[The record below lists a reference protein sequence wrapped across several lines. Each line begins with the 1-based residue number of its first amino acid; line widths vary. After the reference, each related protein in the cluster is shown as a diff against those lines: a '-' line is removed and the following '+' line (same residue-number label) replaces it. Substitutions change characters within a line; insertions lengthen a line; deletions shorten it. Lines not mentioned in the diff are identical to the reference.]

1 MKPIVYAGAI
11 LMIGASIYGFADYK
25 KTVRNKAFKN
35 MYQEKEKK
43 EPVVEKKNEPTATF
57 TESNEISLDESMS
70 EEKLVTGKTAIENT
84 SAKDEKNSESKKGKK
99 LDAELFSRAPLKEY
113 TEEKEIPESSEKVV
127 KNKAAQ

>member
-35 MYQEKEKK
+35 MYQENEKK
-43 EPVVEKKNEPTATF
+43 EPVVDKKNESAETL
-57 TESNEISLDESMS
+57 TEPGEIILDENMV
-70 EEKLVTGKTAIENT
+70 EENPGVEKTTGENT
-84 SAKDEKNSESKKGKK
+84 PGSLEKNNAVKKEKK
-99 LDAELFSRAPLKEY
+99 LNAELFSRAPLKEY
-113 TEEKEIPESSEKVV
+113 TEVKEIPESSEKVV